1 MKSYLKL
8 LRVKHYIKNGFIFVP
23 LIFSMNYTN
32 LNLWVNTIY
41 AFILFSI
48 MASIIYVINDIVDVE
63 KDRQHA
69 TKKNRPLASKKI
81 SITSAKILV
90 CVLIVIFTLISILVK
105 NNAVVFITLAY
116 FIMNL
121 AYSFKLK
128 NIVIIDVFIISMG
141 FLLRVFAGAA
151 AIDVVV
157 SEWLLL
163 TTFAISLFLGFG
175 KRYGEKKRMKSKT
188 SRQVLMD
195 YSLESLK
202 CFMQVSLTLTI
213 VFYSLYAAIG
223 HSSINNVVF
232 TVPIVV
238 IAIFRYYMLLESDI
252 IDGDP
257 TEVILNDIVLQLIV
271 LSYVILVGFLI
282 VV

>member
-116 FIMNL
+116 FIMNI

-213 VFYSLYAAIG
+213 VFYSLYATIG